1 MKCKFFLSLLIVVIG
16 SLVAEGQSLKT
27 WTWDMYKM
35 KFKLP
40 SNMVVQESNENK
52 FQASNNAITL
62 DIYPR
67 KGENLTYS
75 GMKSAI
81 VNWAS
86 QTSLRYDEYDRNG
99 YVQPIYLSNLNR
111 YWGCAIDGRK
121 EGSAASIL
129 LLVDPDFSDISFYI
143 WISYWDEYYY
153 DAVQIL
159 KSFEPK

>member
-1 MKCKFFLSLLIVVIG
+1 MRCKFFLGLLLIGICN
-16 SLVAEGQSLKT
+16 LAMGQSLKP
-27 WTWDMYKM
+27 WTWEIYRM

-40 SNMVVQESNENK
+40 NNMTIQESTEEK
-52 FQASNNAITL
+52 FEATNNVITL

-75 GMKSAI
+75 GMKRAI
-81 VNWAS
+81 VNWAG
-86 QTSLRYDEYDRNG
+86 QTKLRYDDYNKSG
-99 YVQPIYLSNLNR
+99 SAQPIYLSNVNR

-121 EGSAASIL
+121 QGAAVSIL
-129 LLVDPDFSDISFYI
+129 LLVDPDYPNISFYI
-143 WISYWDEYYY
+143 WLSYLDDYYQ